1 MLNLVNMTT
10 WCTGNVLSDH
20 NKTQWNHIKEPSP
33 PVTHWYWISTL
44 CRDLYQE
51 SLSPSPFSFPQSRK
65 WFKRIYQNPSF
76 RMPANSTSVQWWSN
90 LQFQDSQVGLQVVGI
105 FSSLCFHVTLQCCKI
120 FWVVPARDTV
130 TICECVHLLHCF
142 CNTVKLILQKRPQ
155 LFSIK
160 SRKNNVMLIDWLIIT
175 SKTRHIIS
183 ETFDCLS
190 PNFK

>member
-1 MLNLVNMTT
+1 MVHWKCIKWPQQNTVEPHQGTESTSHTLVLDQYSVS
-10 WCTGNVLSDH
+10 GSVPGKLVSQPIFLS
-20 NKTQWNHIKEPSP
+20 
-33 PVTHWYWISTL
+33 
-44 CRDLYQE
+44 
-51 SLSPSPFSFPQSRK
+51 QSRK

-142 CNTVKLILQKRPQ
+142 CNTVKLILQKRPH